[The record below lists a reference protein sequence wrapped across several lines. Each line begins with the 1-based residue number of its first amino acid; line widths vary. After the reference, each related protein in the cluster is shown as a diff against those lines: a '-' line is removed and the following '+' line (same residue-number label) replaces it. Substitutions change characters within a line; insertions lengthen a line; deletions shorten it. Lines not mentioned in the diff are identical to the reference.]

1 MSFFTYIL
9 ECCDGSYYTGF
20 TDDLECRVEAHQSG
34 EYPDAYTLRR
44 RPVKLVFY
52 YEFTDADDALAF
64 EKQIKGWRRAKK
76 KALINGEWEKLPEL
90 SVAYNRR

>member
-1 MSFFTYIL
+1 L

-20 TDDLECRVEAHQSG
+20 TDDLESRVEAHQSG